1 MIREMKNEDWNDVSR
16 IYQQGIEAKNATFET
31 MLPEYKQWDATH
43 LKECRL
49 VSTDQEGNVN
59 GWIALSPTSSRLVY
73 KGVAEV
79 SVYVDKQSIRKQ
91 IGYSL
96 MQRLIELSEQFGI
109 WTLYSSIIAS
119 NQPSIYFHT
128 KCGFRT
134 VGIREKI
141 AKDADGIWIDTV
153 IMERRS
159 KKVW

>member
-1 MIREMKNEDWNDVSR
+1 MIRDMRAEDWKEVSR
-16 IYQQGIEAKNATFET
+16 IYQQGIDAKNATFET
-31 MLPEYKQWDATH
+31 ILPDYSQWDNSH

-49 VSTDQEGNVN
+49 VSTDQKGNIT
-59 GWIALSPTSSRLVY
+59 GWVALSPTSTRQVY

-79 SVYVDKQSIRKQ
+79 SIYIDKNSLRQH
-91 IGYSL
+91 IGYDL
-96 MQRLIELSEQFGI
+96 MQKLIELSEESGI

-128 KCGFRT
+128 RCGFRT

-141 AKDADGIWIDTV
+141 GKDADGIWTDCV

-159 KKVW
+159 KVVF